1 MFKMTHDF
9 DQELEMQAQRFANKI
24 DLVLRWELGLNVNQE
39 TVSSEDGP
47 LYNVWKASSDSLKK
61 QKNRIE
67 YLVKEGGDPKIIRR
81 ELKDHFQYQLT
92 KKLASRRTGIHCP
105 ACRWTHE
112 FVDGDRLEKAIA
124 EGDISES
131 LCPIHPGEEYDR
143 EFGRGCPDF
152 ENYCMDMEK
161 HFKILD
167 KEIGLYR
174 GALDFMDGKRSQNSK
189 LDEILEKYLAVLR

>member
-67 YLVKEGGDPKIIRR
+67 YLVKE
-81 ELKDHFQYQLT
+81 
-92 KKLASRRTGIHCP
+92 
-105 ACRWTHE
+105 
-112 FVDGDRLEKAIA
+112 
-124 EGDISES
+124 
-131 LCPIHPGEEYDR
+131 
-143 EFGRGCPDF
+143 
-152 ENYCMDMEK
+152 
-161 HFKILD
+161 
-167 KEIGLYR
+167 
-174 GALDFMDGKRSQNSK
+174 
-189 LDEILEKYLAVLR
+189 